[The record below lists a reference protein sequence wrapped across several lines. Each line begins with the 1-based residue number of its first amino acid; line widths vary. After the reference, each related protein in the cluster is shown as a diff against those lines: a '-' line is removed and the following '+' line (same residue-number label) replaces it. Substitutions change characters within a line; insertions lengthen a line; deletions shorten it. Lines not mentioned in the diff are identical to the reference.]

1 MKVVTVVVVMQVSN
15 GVRMWCVIASIVSVL
30 IAVSMCADM
39 ASADAIQVI
48 YIGTEVLEQGEPPFN
63 VYYIDCQ
70 PTENNDNTHVDI
82 EISYGDGTVEI
93 RTGEYCD
100 TKMYV
105 NGTIHN
111 GVIVHDDG
119 THAVDVI
126 AVISSPVTPDVIP
139 TETLPPPTPAATA
152 TIQPT
157 PQIVATSMPTQAVKP
172 GEPTEEAEATNSIY
186 LPVVMR

>member
-1 MKVVTVVVVMQVSN
+1 MQVSAA
-15 GVRMWCVIASIVSVL
+15 VRLWCVIAAIVSVL

-39 ASADAIQVI
+39 ASADAITVV
-48 YIGTEVLEQGEPPFN
+48 YRGTEVLEDGQSPFN

-70 PTENNDNTHVDI
+70 PAESNTNTQVDV

-100 TKMYV
+100 TKIYV
-105 NGTIHN
+105 NGTIHD

-119 THAVDVI
+119 THAVEVI
-126 AVISSPVTPDVIP
+126 AAISSPETPDVIP
-139 TETLPPPTPAATA
+139 TETVPPPTPAATA

-157 PQIVATSMPTQAVKP
+157 PKAEATSMPTQ
-172 GEPTEEAEATNSIY
+172 EPEERETKASIY
-186 LPVVMR
+186 LPVVIR